1 MCGLYVLSRARC
13 VHVKLLNDAFVNMCF
28 GRTTNA
34 TYATYSVSM
43 SIDTFTMSYVLATA
57 IQHESK
63 CSNDVVIGS
72 PIVEF

>member
-1 MCGLYVLSRARC
+1 
-13 VHVKLLNDAFVNMCF
+13 MCF

-34 TYATYSVSM
+34 TYATHSVSM

-57 IQHESK
+57 IQHESE

-72 PIVEF
+72 PIGEF